1 MTQVSFHIFKIDEKR
16 EMDAILG
23 RLPYGD
29 EAFPFFGTLKW
40 GEVGGHKYKLK
51 VMLIFIHKARI
62 EQKKL

>member
-40 GEVGGHKYKLK
+40 GEVGGH
-51 VMLIFIHKARI
+51 
-62 EQKKL
+62 